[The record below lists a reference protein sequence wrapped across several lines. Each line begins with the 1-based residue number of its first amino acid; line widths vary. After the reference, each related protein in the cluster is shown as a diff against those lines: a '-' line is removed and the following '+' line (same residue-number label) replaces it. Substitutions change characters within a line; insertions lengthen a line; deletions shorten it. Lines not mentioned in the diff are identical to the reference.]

1 MPTSRRSACVSYPIP
16 HNEDQRLAALRAL
29 QILDTEYEERFDR
42 ITRLAQR
49 LFGTEM
55 AAVTLVDSDRQWF
68 KSRQGPLDPETSR
81 DDSFCTY
88 AITDPDHTL
97 VVGDATRDDRFFDK
111 SNVTGAPHIR
121 FYAGHTISAPGGE
134 PIGALCV
141 IDSHPRATAD
151 FDSEALRDLAAMVE
165 DEIASLAVAIGDS
178 LTGLSNRRGFDTLG
192 GRLMDIARRID
203 VPIAVVYADVD
214 NLKPINDEFGHEAG
228 DAALIEISEIL
239 ETTLRESDVIA
250 RVGGDEFCALLA
262 DAAAT
267 DAMVVADRIESAIAA
282 RNASTDRPYELAI
295 SVGISQDRPATS
307 GRTLNDLIE
316 DADARMLAAK
326 RTGHRSDPEAA

>member
-1 MPTSRRSACVSYPIP
+1 MSYPIP
-16 HNEDQRLAALRAL
+16 HNEDQRMAALQAL

-49 LFGTEM
+49 VFGTEM
-55 AAVTLVDSDRQWF
+55 AAVSLIDSDRQWF
-68 KSRQGPLDPETSR
+68 KSRRGPLASETPR
-81 DDSFCTY
+81 EDSFCTY

-97 VVGDATRDDRFFDK
+97 VVGDASRDDRFFDK
-111 SNVTGAPHIR
+111 SNVTGSPHIR
-121 FYAGHTISAPGGE
+121 FYAGHPISAPGGE
-134 PIGALCV
+134 MIGAICV
-141 IDSHPRATAD
+141 IDSHPRTTSD

-178 LTGLSNRRGFDTLG
+178 LTGLSNRRGFETLG

-203 VPIAVVYADVD
+203 VPLAVVYADID

-228 DAALIEISEIL
+228 DAALIEIAEIL

-262 DAAAT
+262 DAAAN
-267 DAMVVADRIESAIAA
+267 DAVVAAA
-282 RNASTDRPYELAI
+282 RIQREIEKRNAISDRPYKLSI

-307 GRTLNDLIE
+307 GRTLLELVDE
-316 DADARMLAAK
+316 ADERMLAAK
-326 RTGHRSDPEAA
+326 RGGRQPESAAA